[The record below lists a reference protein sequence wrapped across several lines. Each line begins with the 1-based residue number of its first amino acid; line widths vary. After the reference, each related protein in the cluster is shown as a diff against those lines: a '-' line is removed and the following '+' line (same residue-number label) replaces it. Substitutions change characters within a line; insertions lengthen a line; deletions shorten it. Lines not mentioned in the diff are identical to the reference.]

1 MPPVAS
7 SWQAV
12 RARALG
18 GAHPKMSRVNIRRRA
33 FARARRLA
41 ATPSPRGSER
51 FSDGFGRLTG
61 TGVDARL
68 RRARSTPS
76 GRPSTRTSTAPP
88 VPRGPD
94 QRGRHEDIYRSLLP
108 RPGRQPSRCAAIYDD
123 VSQARGSC
131 RLGSNQWCD
140 FERNRKCVD
149 RSECVWCYDRLGA
162 HPGGLKVVNL
172 TASHLARKM
181 ARRDKRHR
189 RSGRPVVQHDIQKTR
204 FVKNMQRKRP
214 ACEATAEGCT
224 PEEMERWAGIS

>member
-1 MPPVAS
+1 MFCLTPR
-7 SWQAV
+7 
-12 RARALG
+12 RARA
-18 GAHPKMSRVNIRRRA
+18 PTRRA
-33 FARARRLA
+33 TDDTDDPHRQTRNGASHTAHVAF
-41 ATPSPRGSER
+41 SPRANAS
-51 FSDGFGRLTG
+51 
-61 TGVDARL
+61 
-68 RRARSTPS
+68 
-76 GRPSTRTSTAPP
+76 
-88 VPRGPD
+88 
-94 QRGRHEDIYRSLLP
+94 Q
-108 RPGRQPSRCAAIYDD
+108 CAAIYDD

-140 FERNRKCVD
+140 FSRDRKCVD
-149 RSECVWCYDRLGA
+149 RSACVWCYDRLGA
-162 HPGGLKVVNL
+162 HPGGLKLVNL